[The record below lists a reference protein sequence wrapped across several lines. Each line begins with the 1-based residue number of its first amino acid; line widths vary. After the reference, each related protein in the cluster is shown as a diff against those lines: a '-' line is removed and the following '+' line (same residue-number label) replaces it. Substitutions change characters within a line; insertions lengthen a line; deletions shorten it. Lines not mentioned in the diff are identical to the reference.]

1 MTDDPKAPGEL
12 EGVMAQSALVQYQPG
27 AVVSRTVVKNGG
39 GSVTAFAFD
48 AGQALSEHTTPFDA
62 LVLIIDGEAEI
73 LLAGAL
79 HRVIAGQLL
88 RLPGG
93 QPHAVKA
100 LTRLKMILVMI
111 RA

>member
-1 MTDDPKAPGEL
+1 MTSDRDL
-12 EGVMAQSALVQYQPG
+12 EGVMAQSALVQYQPD
-27 AVVSRTVVKNGG
+27 AVVSRTVLKSGG

-48 AGQALSEHTTPFDA
+48 GGQELSEHTSPLEA
-62 LVLIIDGEAEI
+62 LVLIVEGEAEI
-73 LLAGAL
+73 SLAGTL
-79 HRVIAGQLL
+79 FPVSAGQIL

-93 QPHAVKA
+93 QPHAVRA

>member
-1 MTDDPKAPGEL
+1 MTSDHGL
-12 EGVMAQSALVQYQPG
+12 EGVMAQSALVQYQLD
-27 AVVSRTVVKNGG
+27 AVVSRTVLKSGG

-48 AGQALSEHTTPFDA
+48 GGQELSEHMSPFEA
-62 LVLIIDGEAEI
+62 LVLILEGEAEI
-73 LLAGAL
+73 SLAGTL
-79 HRVIAGQLL
+79 FPVSAGQIL

-93 QPHAVKA
+93 QPHAVRA

>member
-1 MTDDPKAPGEL
+1 MTSDRDI
-12 EGVMAQSALVQYQPG
+12 EGVIAQSALVQYQPD
-27 AVVSRTVVKNGG
+27 AVVSRTVLKTGG
-39 GSVTAFAFD
+39 GSVTACAFD
-48 AGQALSEHTTPFDA
+48 GGQELSEHTSPFEA
-62 LVLIIDGEAEI
+62 LVLIVEGEAEI
-73 LLAGAL
+73 SLAGTLFRAST
-79 HRVIAGQLL
+79 GQLL

>member
-1 MTDDPKAPGEL
+1 MTSDREL
-12 EGVMAQSALVQYQPG
+12 EGVLAQCALVQYQSD
-27 AVVSRTVVKNGG
+27 AVVSRTILKAGG

-48 AGQALSEHTTPFDA
+48 GGQELSEHMTPFEA
-62 LVLIIDGEAEI
+62 LVLIVEGEAEI
-73 LLAGAL
+73 SLAGTPF
-79 HRVIAGQLL
+79 RVSSGQLL

>member
-1 MTDDPKAPGEL
+1 MTSDRDI
-12 EGVMAQSALVQYQPG
+12 EGVIAQSALVQYQPD
-27 AVVSRTVVKNGG
+27 AVVSRTVLKTGG

-48 AGQALSEHTTPFDA
+48 GGQELSEHTSPFEA
-62 LVLIIDGEAEI
+62 LMLIVEGEAEI
-73 LLAGAL
+73 SLAGTLFRAST
-79 HRVIAGQLL
+79 GQLL

>member
-1 MTDDPKAPGEL
+1 MTSDREV
-12 EGVMAQSALVQYQPG
+12 EGVMAQGALVQYQPG
-27 AVVSRTVVKNGG
+27 AVVSRTIVKTGG

-48 AGQALSEHTTPFDA
+48 GGQELSEHMTPFEA
-62 LVLIIDGEAEI
+62 LVLIVEGEAEI
-73 LLAGAL
+73 SLAGVPF
-79 HRVIAGQLL
+79 RVSTGQLL

-100 LTRLKMILVMI
+100 LTRLKMILVMM

>member
-1 MTDDPKAPGEL
+1 MTSDRDI
-12 EGVMAQSALVQYQPG
+12 EGVMAQSALVQYQPD
-27 AVVSRTVVKNGG
+27 AVVSRTVLKSGG

-48 AGQALSEHTTPFDA
+48 GGQELSEHTSPFEA
-62 LVLIIDGEAEI
+62 LVLIVEGEAEI
-73 LLAGAL
+73 SLAGTLFRAST
-79 HRVIAGQLL
+79 GQLL

-93 QPHAVKA
+93 RPHAVRA

>member
-1 MTDDPKAPGEL
+1 MTSDRDI
-12 EGVMAQSALVQYQPG
+12 EGVIAQSALVQYQPD
-27 AVVSRTVVKNGG
+27 AVVSRTVLKTGG

-48 AGQALSEHTTPFDA
+48 GGQELSEHTSPFEA
-62 LVLIIDGEAEI
+62 LMLIVEGEAEI
-73 LLAGAL
+73 RLAGTLLRAST
-79 HRVIAGQLL
+79 GQLL

-93 QPHAVKA
+93 QPHAVRA

>member
-1 MTDDPKAPGEL
+1 MTSDREI
-12 EGVMAQSALVQYQPG
+12 EGVMAQSALVQYQPD
-27 AVVSRTVVKNGG
+27 AVVSRTVLKSGG

-48 AGQALSEHTTPFDA
+48 GGQELSEHTSPLEA
-62 LVLIIDGEAEI
+62 LVLIVEGEAEI
-73 LLAGAL
+73 SLAGTWF
-79 HRVIAGQLL
+79 RVSAGQLL

-93 QPHAVKA
+93 RPHAVRA

>member
-1 MTDDPKAPGEL
+1 MTSDREV
-12 EGVMAQSALVQYQPG
+12 EGVMAQGALVQYQPG
-27 AVVSRTVVKNGG
+27 AVVSRTILKTGG

-48 AGQALSEHTTPFDA
+48 GGQELSEHTTPFEA
-62 LVLIIDGEAEI
+62 LVLIVEGEAEI
-73 LLAGAL
+73 SLAGTPFRL
-79 HRVIAGQLL
+79 STGQPI

>member
-1 MTDDPKAPGEL
+1 MTSDRDI
-12 EGVMAQSALVQYQPG
+12 EGVIAQSALVQYQPD
-27 AVVSRTVVKNGG
+27 AVVSRTVLKTGG

-48 AGQALSEHTTPFDA
+48 GEQELSEHTSPFEA
-62 LVLIIDGEAEI
+62 LVLIVEGEAEI
-73 LLAGAL
+73 RLAGTLLRAST
-79 HRVIAGQLL
+79 GQLL

>member
-1 MTDDPKAPGEL
+1 MTSDREL
-12 EGVMAQSALVQYQPG
+12 EGVLTQCTLLQYQSD
-27 AVVSRTVVKNGG
+27 AVVSRTILKAGG

-48 AGQALSEHTTPFDA
+48 GGQELSEHMTPFEA
-62 LVLIIDGEAEI
+62 LVLIVEGEAEI
-73 LLAGAL
+73 SLAGTPF
-79 HRVIAGQLL
+79 RVSSGQLL

>member
-1 MTDDPKAPGEL
+1 MTSDRDI
-12 EGVMAQSALVQYQPG
+12 EGVMAQSALVQYQPD
-27 AVVSRTVVKNGG
+27 AVVSRTVLKNGG

-48 AGQALSEHTTPFDA
+48 GGQELSEHTSPLEA
-62 LVLIIDGEAEI
+62 LVLIVEGEAEI
-73 LLAGAL
+73 SLAGTL
-79 HRVIAGQLL
+79 FRVSAGQLL

-93 QPHAVKA
+93 RPHAVRA

>member
-1 MTDDPKAPGEL
+1 MTSDRDI
-12 EGVMAQSALVQYQPG
+12 EGVIAQSALVQYQPA
-27 AVVSRTVVKNGG
+27 AVVSRTVLKTGG

-48 AGQALSEHTTPFDA
+48 GGQELSEHTSPFEA
-62 LVLIIDGEAEI
+62 LVLIVEGEAEI
-73 LLAGAL
+73 SLAGTLLRAST
-79 HRVIAGQLL
+79 GQLL

>member
-1 MTDDPKAPGEL
+1 MTSDRDI
-12 EGVMAQSALVQYQPG
+12 EGVIAQSALVQYQPD
-27 AVVSRTVVKNGG
+27 AVVSRTVLKTGG

-48 AGQALSEHTTPFDA
+48 GGQELSEHTSPFEA
-62 LVLIIDGEAEI
+62 LVLIVEGEAEI
-73 LLAGAL
+73 SVAGTLFRAST
-79 HRVIAGQLL
+79 GQLL

>member
-1 MTDDPKAPGEL
+1 MTSDRDI
-12 EGVMAQSALVQYQPG
+12 EGVMAQSALVQYQLA
-27 AVVSRTVVKNGG
+27 AVVSRTVLKTDG

-48 AGQALSEHTTPFDA
+48 GGQELSEHTSPLEA
-62 LVLIIDGEAEI
+62 LVLIVEGEAEI
-73 LLAGAL
+73 SLAGTL
-79 HRVIAGQLL
+79 FRVSAGQLL

>member
-1 MTDDPKAPGEL
+1 MTSDRDI
-12 EGVMAQSALVQYQPG
+12 EGVIAQSALVQYQPD
-27 AVVSRTVVKNGG
+27 AVVSRTVLKTGG

-48 AGQALSEHTTPFDA
+48 GGQELSEHTSPFEA
-62 LVLIIDGEAEI
+62 LVLIVEGEAEI
-73 LLAGAL
+73 SLAGTLFRAST
-79 HRVIAGQLL
+79 GQLL

>member
-1 MTDDPKAPGEL
+1 MTSDRDI
-12 EGVMAQSALVQYQPG
+12 EGVIAQSALVQYQPD
-27 AVVSRTVVKNGG
+27 AVVSRTVLKTGG

-48 AGQALSEHTTPFDA
+48 GGQELSEHTSPFEA
-62 LVLIIDGEAEI
+62 LVLIVEGEAEI
-73 LLAGAL
+73 RLAGTLLRAST
-79 HRVIAGQLL
+79 GQLL

-93 QPHAVKA
+93 QPHAVRA

>member
-1 MTDDPKAPGEL
+1 MTSDRDI
-12 EGVMAQSALVQYQPG
+12 EGVMAQSALVQYQPD
-27 AVVSRTVVKNGG
+27 AVVSRTVLKSGG

-48 AGQALSEHTTPFDA
+48 GGQELSEHTSPLEA
-62 LVLIIDGEAEI
+62 LVLIVEGEAEI
-73 LLAGAL
+73 SLAGTL
-79 HRVIAGQLL
+79 FRVSAGQLL

>member
-1 MTDDPKAPGEL
+1 MTSDRDI
-12 EGVMAQSALVQYQPG
+12 EGVMAQSALVQYQPD
-27 AVVSRTVVKNGG
+27 AVVSRTVLKSGG

-48 AGQALSEHTTPFDA
+48 GGQELSEHTSPLEA
-62 LVLIIDGEAEI
+62 LVLIVEGEAEI
-73 LLAGAL
+73 SLAGTL
-79 HRVIAGQLL
+79 FRVSAGQLL

-100 LTRLKMILVMI
+100 LTRLRMILVMI

>member
-1 MTDDPKAPGEL
+1 MISDRDI
-12 EGVMAQSALVQYQPG
+12 EGVMAQSALVQYQLA
-27 AVVSRTVVKNGG
+27 AVVSRTVLKTDG

-48 AGQALSEHTTPFDA
+48 GGQELSEHTSPFEA
-62 LVLIIDGEAEI
+62 LMLIVEGEAEI
-73 LLAGAL
+73 SLAGTLFQAST
-79 HRVIAGQLL
+79 GQLL
-88 RLPGG
+88 RLRGG